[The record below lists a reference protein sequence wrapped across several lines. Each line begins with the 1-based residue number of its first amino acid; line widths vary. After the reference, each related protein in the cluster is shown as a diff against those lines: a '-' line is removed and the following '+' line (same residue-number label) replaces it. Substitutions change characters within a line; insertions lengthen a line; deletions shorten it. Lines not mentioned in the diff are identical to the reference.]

1 MPNVTLEIPDAMKD
15 IVRLG
20 LENTAATL
28 AQAVRREMDAE
39 ARLPNP
45 SEMDRWQDMLAWLS
59 QAAEKLK

>member
-1 MPNVTLEIPDAMKD
+1 MANVTLEIPDGMRD

-45 SEMDRWQDMLAWLS
+45 SEMDRWQDILAWLDR
-59 QAAEKLK
+59 AAGQLK